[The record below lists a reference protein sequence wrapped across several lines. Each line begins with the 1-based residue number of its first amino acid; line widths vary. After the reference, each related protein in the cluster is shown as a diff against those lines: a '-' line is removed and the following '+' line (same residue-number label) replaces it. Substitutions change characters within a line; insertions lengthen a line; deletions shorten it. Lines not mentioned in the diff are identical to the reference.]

1 VFLPSTIKPDEKEKN
16 NWTKVSPGA
25 PASSATCYRGRLGGT
40 TGALYTRGLEVASVI
55 KALLHPITGTLNLAA
70 SVGGTAVYLDNFAIS
85 SLATGDATLRRR
97 FVAAINGGA
106 DLMFSIAHAIELP
119 NSVTVKAFLDE
130 LGDRWYPIELV
141 IQKVLDRED
150 AGQPA
155 DRCCFDEDLLNA
167 YFANSTCGYLPGSQK
182 VIDLSAGRV

>member
-1 VFLPSTIKPDEKEKN
+1 
-16 NWTKVSPGA
+16 
-25 PASSATCYRGRLGGT
+25 
-40 TGALYTRGLEVASVI
+40 
-55 KALLHPITGTLNLAA
+55 
-70 SVGGTAVYLDNFAIS
+70 
-85 SLATGDATLRRR
+85 
-97 FVAAINGGA
+97 
-106 DLMFSIAHAIELP
+106 MFSIAHAIELP

-182 VIDLSAGRV
+182 VIDLSAGAFRLGAFIDWLEPQRQDHIALCRALDNVLNDGICRLRAKAKQKPAWLDMMFPQFPPNPARRVRFAYVWVSSPVS